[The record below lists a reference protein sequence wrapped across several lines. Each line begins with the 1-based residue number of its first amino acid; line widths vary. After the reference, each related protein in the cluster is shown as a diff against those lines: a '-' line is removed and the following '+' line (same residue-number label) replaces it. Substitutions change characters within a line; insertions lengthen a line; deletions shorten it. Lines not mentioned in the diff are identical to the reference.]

1 MIIPRHEY
9 ERLKNDLHLA
19 KLVIKL
25 KNEKIASQEK
35 IIEDLIKNKT
45 VLVDFPATKKL
56 HEDKSF

>member
-1 MIIPRHEY
+1 MIILRSEY